1 MNNNFEKNGFLI
13 LKNAINKDLLKQLK
27 QVVTG
32 SNRTD
37 YKSFISKVK
46 KNKKKLYDFVYEFH
60 KIYLFKEIYKKI
72 LLKPKVYNTLTF
84 LLGSD
89 LAHHEDPSLTI
100 NISNLSS
107 NEKNYLFKKWHQEIW
122 SGASTSTIALWTP
135 IFLPKDYKGQI
146 EFIPGSHLWG
156 HIPHKNREPI
166 SLPKNFKVFKTSID
180 EGDVILF
187 HSLLLHKTSEIK
199 SKNYDARLALITHV
213 RNFKNYNLSFD
224 NNKSWRIFSLSE
236 LTKIEKKLGNHYL
249 SPFRLIES

>member
-1 MNNNFEKNGFLI
+1 MKNNFEKNGFII
-13 LKNAINKDLLKQLK
+13 LKNAIDKDLLKQLK

-32 SNRTD
+32 SNKTE
-37 YKSFISKVK
+37 YKFFISKVK
-46 KNKKKLYDFVYEFH
+46 KNKKKLYDFVNEFH

-72 LLKPKVYNTLTF
+72 LLKPKVYNSLTF

-100 NISNLSS
+100 NISNLGS
-107 NEKNYLFKKWHQEIW
+107 NKKNYLFKKWHQEIW

-135 IFLPKDYKGQI
+135 IFLPKDCEGQI

-166 SLPKNFKVFKTSID
+166 YLPKNFKVFKTSIE

-213 RNFKNYNLSFD
+213 RNFKYYNSSFD